1 MTLEL
6 ENPQEFAQ
14 RMVILRPT
22 DDPKK
27 WYQSKNNTGFDDR
40 AGQTLMAWGSLG
52 LLPGPSDAAA
62 IASGTTL
69 ARVLG
74 MSTRAA
80 VFFSA
85 SLAYG
90 IPLVMIGTGF
100 VLTRLD

>member
-22 DDPKK
+22 EDPKK
-27 WYQSKNNTGFDDR
+27 WYQSRDNTGFDDR

-52 LLPGPSDAAA
+52 VLPGPSDAAA
-62 IASGTTL
+62 GVAGTTL

-74 MSTRAA
+74 MGTKAA
-80 VFFSA
+80 VFFSLG
-85 SLAYG
+85 LAYG
-90 IPLVMIGTGF
+90 IPIVMIGTGF